1 MLLSVRFRTGQ
12 HKKEYMNDN
21 ASPDQFEDPDVST
34 TELDEVIH
42 ANKELYDKLN
52 KLPEIEALEAIAIE
66 EEENLDRADK
76 PHPFLVSLEKLK
88 DFYTE
93 NELIRYASWSIL
105 LILIST
111 TALTMI
117 EYDMFKES
125 VSGQVGKTFIFGGD
139 EPNGLD
145 TFFHTFWWSI
155 VTFTTVGYGDVSPVT
170 HLGKFLTIIIMLL
183 NFGVVTLLGGA
194 VASVLVAKRLT
205 GDDTLDESK
214 FNGHLV
220 IAGWNSYV
228 PSILKLID
236 ANVDATDTVILV
248 NVTDRDIIQRAT
260 TGYER
265 LDIHHIPENFTHES
279 VLRKAF
285 LEKAS
290 TFMILPDN
298 SGLLPHEE
306 PDEDKTVLTCLT
318 AKSISESCNVV
329 AHVLD
334 TETVSHLERANANE
348 IVIPDDHVPHLLAKH
363 VTDPGVPQFFDNLIL
378 QEEKDKGL
386 QEVKIPRSLNKQSHN
401 KISAFYK
408 FKYNWLLVG
417 YAIRKAG
424 FSLDEQMGESGSP
437 LIRSMI
443 KEQLEGAGV
452 NLTSDEHVVVEIN
465 PPDDYKVDEKH
476 SALVLR

>member
-1 MLLSVRFRTGQ
+1 
-12 HKKEYMNDN
+12 MNKN
-21 ASPDQFEDPDVST
+21 IPLDQMQDSEVSE
-34 TELDEVIH
+34 TELDAVIDT
-42 ANKELYDKLN
+42 NKELFDQLN
-52 KLPEIEALEAIAIE
+52 AIPEIEALEAISIE
-66 EEENLDRADK
+66 D
-76 PHPFLVSLEKLK
+76 EKQEKEKEGTSTFTELFIRVQE
-88 DFYTE
+88 FYSN
-93 NELIRYASWSIL
+93 NELARYATWASL
-105 LILIST
+105 LILLST
-111 TALTMI
+111 SALTVL
-117 EYDMFKES
+117 EYDMFNASVKEHTEGS
-125 VSGQVGKTFIFGGD
+125 FIFGEE
-139 EPNGLD
+139 EPNWLD

-194 VASVLVAKRLT
+194 VASVLVAQRLT
-205 GDDTLDESK
+205 GDDTLDENK
-214 FNGHLV
+214 FDGHLV
-220 IAGWNSYV
+220 IAGWNKTV
-228 PSILKLID
+228 PSVLNLIESNKD
-236 ANVDATDTVILV
+236 STSVIILV
-248 NVTDRDIIQRAT
+248 NEMDKEVIQRAI

-265 LDIHHIPENFTHES
+265 LDITHIPENFTHES

-285 LEKAS
+285 LDKAG
-290 TFMILPDN
+290 TFMILPDS

-334 TETVSHLERANANE
+334 VENVSHLQRANANE
-348 IVIPDDHVPHLLAKH
+348 IVIPDEHVPHLLAKH
-363 VTDPGVPQFFDNLIL
+363 VTDPGVPQFFDDLIL
-378 QEEKDKGL
+378 KEEEDKGL
-386 QEVKIPRSLNKQSHN
+386 QEVKIPKTLNGQTHN

-408 FKYNWLLVG
+408 FKYGWLLVG

-437 LIRSMI
+437 LIRNMI
-443 KEQLEGAGV
+443 KEQLDGAGI

-465 PPDDYKVDEKH
+465 PPDDYKVDGKH

>member
-1 MLLSVRFRTGQ
+1 
-12 HKKEYMNDN
+12 MNKN
-21 ASPDQFEDPDVST
+21 IPLDQIQDSEVSET
-34 TELDEVIH
+34 DIDAVIDT
-42 ANKELYDKLN
+42 NKELFDQLN
-52 KLPEIEALEAIAIE
+52 SIPEIKALGAISIDDEKQEKE
-66 EEENLDRADK
+66 EEGSSAVSE
-76 PHPFLVSLEKLK
+76 LVVKVQE
-88 DFYTE
+88 FYSN
-93 NELIRYASWSIL
+93 NELARYATWAFFLIL
-105 LILIST
+105 LST
-111 TALTMI
+111 SALTVL
-117 EYDMFKES
+117 EYDMFNASVKEDAEGS
-125 VSGQVGKTFIFGGD
+125 FIFGEK
-139 EPNGLD
+139 EPSWVD

-194 VASVLVAKRLT
+194 VASVLVAQRLT
-205 GDDTLDESK
+205 GDDTLDENK
-214 FNGHLV
+214 FDGHLV
-220 IAGWNSYV
+220 IAGWNKTV
-228 PSILKLID
+228 PSVLNLIESNKD
-236 ANVDATDTVILV
+236 STSVVILV
-248 NVTDRDIIQRAT
+248 NEMDKEVIQRAI

-265 LDIHHIPENFTHES
+265 LDITHIPENFTHES

-285 LEKAS
+285 LDKAG
-290 TFMILPDN
+290 TFMILPDS

-334 TETVSHLERANANE
+334 VENVSHLQRANANE
-348 IVIPDDHVPHLLAKH
+348 IVIPDEHVPHLLAKH
-363 VTDPGVPQFFDNLIL
+363 VTDPGVPQFFDDLIL
-378 QEEKDKGL
+378 KEEEDKGL
-386 QEVKIPRSLNKQSHN
+386 QEVKIPKTLNGQTHN

-408 FKYNWLLVG
+408 FKYGWLLVG

-437 LIRSMI
+437 LIRNMI
-443 KEQLEGAGV
+443 KEQLDGAGI

-465 PPDDYKVDEKH
+465 PPDDYKIDRKH

>member
-1 MLLSVRFRTGQ
+1 
-12 HKKEYMNDN
+12 MNKN
-21 ASPDQFEDPDVST
+21 IPLDQIQDSEVSET
-34 TELDEVIH
+34 DIDAVIDT
-42 ANKELYDKLN
+42 NKELFDQLN
-52 KLPEIEALEAIAIE
+52 SIPEIKALGAISIDDEKQEKE
-66 EEENLDRADK
+66 EEGSSV
-76 PHPFLVSLEKLK
+76 VSELLIKVQE
-88 DFYTE
+88 FYSN
-93 NELIRYASWSIL
+93 NELARYATWAFFLIL
-105 LILIST
+105 LST
-111 TALTMI
+111 SALTVL
-117 EYDMFKES
+117 EYDMFNASVKEDAEGS
-125 VSGQVGKTFIFGGD
+125 FIFGEKD
-139 EPNGLD
+139 PNWVD

-194 VASVLVAKRLT
+194 VASVLVAQRLT
-205 GDDTLDESK
+205 GDDTLDENK
-214 FNGHLV
+214 FDGHLV
-220 IAGWNSYV
+220 IAGWNKTV
-228 PSILKLID
+228 PSVLNLIESNKD
-236 ANVDATDTVILV
+236 STSVVILV
-248 NVTDRDIIQRAT
+248 NEMDKEVIQRAI

-265 LDIHHIPENFTHES
+265 LDITHIPENFTHES

-285 LEKAS
+285 LDKAG
-290 TFMILPDN
+290 TFMILPDS

-334 TETVSHLERANANE
+334 VENVSHLQRANANE
-348 IVIPDDHVPHLLAKH
+348 IVIPDEHVPHLLAKH
-363 VTDPGVPQFFDNLIL
+363 VTDPGVPQFFDDLIL
-378 QEEKDKGL
+378 KEEEDKGL
-386 QEVKIPRSLNKQSHN
+386 QEVKIPKTLNGQTHN

-408 FKYNWLLVG
+408 FKYGWLLVG

-437 LIRSMI
+437 LIRNMI
-443 KEQLEGAGV
+443 KEQLDGAGI

-465 PPDDYKVDEKH
+465 PPDDYKIDKKY

>member
-1 MLLSVRFRTGQ
+1 MNKNNLLDQIQDSEVS
-12 HKKEYMNDN
+12 
-21 ASPDQFEDPDVST
+21 AS
-34 TELDEVIH
+34 ELDAVIDT
-42 ANKELYDKLN
+42 NKELFDQLN
-52 KLPEIEALEAIAIE
+52 AIPEIEALDSISIE
-66 EEENLDRADK
+66 EDKHERERDK
-76 PHPFLVSLEKLK
+76 PNPIIELFNRVQV
-88 DFYTE
+88 FYAE
-93 NELIRYASWSIL
+93 NELTRYATWSLL

-111 TALTMI
+111 SALTII
-117 EYDMFKES
+117 EYDMFNGSVKEHTEGS
-125 VSGQVGKTFIFGGD
+125 FIFGD
-139 EPNGLD
+139 KEPNWLD

-170 HLGKFLTIIIMLL
+170 HLGKLLTIIIMLL

-194 VASVLVAKRLT
+194 VASVLVAQRLT
-205 GDDTLDESK
+205 GDDTLDENK
-214 FNGHLV
+214 FDGHLV
-220 IAGWNSYV
+220 IAGWNKTV
-228 PSILKLID
+228 PSVLNLIESNKD
-236 ANVDATDTVILV
+236 SGSVVILV
-248 NVTDRDIIQRAT
+248 NEMDNEVIQRAI

-265 LDIHHIPENFTHES
+265 LDITHIAENFTHES

-285 LEKAS
+285 LDKAG
-290 TFMILPDN
+290 TFMILPDS

-318 AKSISESCNVV
+318 AKSISEACNVI

-334 TETVSHLERANANE
+334 VENVSHLQRANANE
-348 IVIPDDHVPHLLAKH
+348 IVIPDEHVPHLLAKH
-363 VTDPGVPQFFDNLIL
+363 VTDPGVPQFFDDLIL
-378 QEEKDKGL
+378 KEEEDKGL
-386 QEVKIPRSLNKQSHN
+386 QEVKIPKTLNGQTHN

-408 FKYNWLLVG
+408 FKYGWLLVG

-443 KEQLEGAGV
+443 KEQLDGAGI

-465 PPDDYKVDEKH
+465 PPDDYKIDQKH

>member
-1 MLLSVRFRTGQ
+1 
-12 HKKEYMNDN
+12 MNKN
-21 ASPDQFEDPDVST
+21 IPLDQIQDSEVSET
-34 TELDEVIH
+34 DIDAVIDT
-42 ANKELYDKLN
+42 NKELFDQLN
-52 KLPEIEALEAIAIE
+52 SIPEIEALEAISIDDEKQEKE
-66 EEENLDRADK
+66 EEGSSAFSELLIK
-76 PHPFLVSLEKLK
+76 VQE
-88 DFYTE
+88 FYSN
-93 NELIRYASWSIL
+93 NELARYATWAFFLIL
-105 LILIST
+105 LST
-111 TALTMI
+111 SALTVL
-117 EYDMFKES
+117 EYDMFNASVKEHAEGS
-125 VSGQVGKTFIFGGD
+125 FIFGEKD
-139 EPNGLD
+139 PNWVD

-194 VASVLVAKRLT
+194 VASVLVAQRLT
-205 GDDTLDESK
+205 GDDTLDENK
-214 FNGHLV
+214 FDGHLV
-220 IAGWNSYV
+220 IAGWNKTV
-228 PSILKLID
+228 PSVLNLIESNKD
-236 ANVDATDTVILV
+236 STSVIILV
-248 NVTDRDIIQRAT
+248 NEMDKEVIQRAI

-265 LDIHHIPENFTHES
+265 LDITHIPENFTHES

-285 LEKAS
+285 LDKAG
-290 TFMILPDN
+290 TFMILPDS

-334 TETVSHLERANANE
+334 VENVSHLQRANANE
-348 IVIPDDHVPHLLAKH
+348 IVIPDEHVPHLLAKH
-363 VTDPGVPQFFDNLIL
+363 VTDPGVPQFFDDLIL
-378 QEEKDKGL
+378 KEEEDKGL
-386 QEVKIPRSLNKQSHN
+386 QEVKIPKTLNGQTHN

-408 FKYNWLLVG
+408 FKYGWLLVG

-437 LIRSMI
+437 LIRNMI
-443 KEQLEGAGV
+443 KEQLDGPGI

-465 PPDDYKVDEKH
+465 PPDDYKVDGKH

>member
-1 MLLSVRFRTGQ
+1 
-12 HKKEYMNDN
+12 MNKN
-21 ASPDQFEDPDVST
+21 IPLDQIQDSEVSET
-34 TELDEVIH
+34 DIDAVIDT
-42 ANKELYDKLN
+42 NKELFDQLN
-52 KLPEIEALEAIAIE
+52 SIPEIEALEAISIDDEKQEKE
-66 EEENLDRADK
+66 EEGSSAFSELLIK
-76 PHPFLVSLEKLK
+76 VQE
-88 DFYTE
+88 FYSN
-93 NELIRYASWSIL
+93 NELARYATWAFFLIL
-105 LILIST
+105 LST
-111 TALTMI
+111 SALTVL
-117 EYDMFKES
+117 EYDMFNASVKEHAEGS
-125 VSGQVGKTFIFGGD
+125 FIFGEKD
-139 EPNGLD
+139 PNWVD

-194 VASVLVAKRLT
+194 VASVLVAQRLT
-205 GDDTLDESK
+205 GDDTLDENK
-214 FNGHLV
+214 FDGHLV
-220 IAGWNSYV
+220 IAGWNKTV
-228 PSILKLID
+228 PSVLNLIESNKD
-236 ANVDATDTVILV
+236 STSVIILV
-248 NVTDRDIIQRAT
+248 NEMDKEVIQRAI

-265 LDIHHIPENFTHES
+265 LDITHIPENFTHES

-285 LEKAS
+285 LDKAG
-290 TFMILPDN
+290 TFMILPDS

-334 TETVSHLERANANE
+334 VENVSHLQRANANE
-348 IVIPDDHVPHLLAKH
+348 IVIPDEHVPHLLAKH
-363 VTDPGVPQFFDNLIL
+363 VTDPGVPQFFDDLIL
-378 QEEKDKGL
+378 KEEEDKGL
-386 QEVKIPRSLNKQSHN
+386 QEVKIPKTLNGQTHN

-408 FKYNWLLVG
+408 FKYGWLLVG

-437 LIRSMI
+437 LIRNMI
-443 KEQLEGAGV
+443 KEQLDGAGI

-465 PPDDYKVDEKH
+465 PPDDYKVDGKH

>member
-1 MLLSVRFRTGQ
+1 
-12 HKKEYMNDN
+12 MNKN
-21 ASPDQFEDPDVST
+21 IPLDQMQDSEVSE
-34 TELDEVIH
+34 TELDAVIDT
-42 ANKELYDKLN
+42 NKELFDQLN
-52 KLPEIEALEAIAIE
+52 AIPEIEALEAISIE
-66 EEENLDRADK
+66 DEKEEK
-76 PHPFLVSLEKLK
+76 EKEGTSTFTELFIRVQE
-88 DFYTE
+88 FYSN
-93 NELIRYASWSIL
+93 NELARYATWASL
-105 LILIST
+105 LILLST
-111 TALTMI
+111 SALTVL
-117 EYDMFKES
+117 EYDMFNASVKEHTEGS
-125 VSGQVGKTFIFGGD
+125 FIFGEE
-139 EPNGLD
+139 EPNWLD

-194 VASVLVAKRLT
+194 VASVLVAQRLT
-205 GDDTLDESK
+205 GDDTLDENK
-214 FNGHLV
+214 FDGHLV
-220 IAGWNSYV
+220 IAGWNKTV
-228 PSILKLID
+228 PSVLNLIESNKD
-236 ANVDATDTVILV
+236 STSVIILV
-248 NVTDRDIIQRAT
+248 NEMDKEVIQRAI

-265 LDIHHIPENFTHES
+265 LDITHIPENFTHES

-285 LEKAS
+285 LDKAG
-290 TFMILPDN
+290 TFMILPDS

-334 TETVSHLERANANE
+334 VENVSHLQRANANE
-348 IVIPDDHVPHLLAKH
+348 IVIPDEHVPHLLAKH
-363 VTDPGVPQFFDNLIL
+363 VTDPGVPQFFDDLIL
-378 QEEKDKGL
+378 KEEEDKGL
-386 QEVKIPRSLNKQSHN
+386 QEVKIPKTLNGQTHN

-408 FKYNWLLVG
+408 FKYGWLLVG

-437 LIRSMI
+437 LIRNMI
-443 KEQLEGAGV
+443 KEQLDGAGI

-465 PPDDYKVDEKH
+465 PPDDYKVDGKH

>member
-1 MLLSVRFRTGQ
+1 
-12 HKKEYMNDN
+12 MNDN
-21 ASPDQFEDPDVST
+21 PSPKQFQDPDVST

-42 ANKELYDKLN
+42 ANKDLYDKLN
-52 KLPEIEALEAIAIE
+52 KLPEIEALEAITLEDE
-66 EEENLDRADK
+66 EKEDDREK
-76 PHPFLVSLEKLK
+76 SHLFLEALNNLK
-88 DFYTE
+88 DLYTE
-93 NELIRYASWSIL
+93 NDLVRYAAWAFV
-105 LILIST
+105 LILVST
-111 TALTMI
+111 SALTVT
-117 EYDMFKES
+117 EYEMFKES
-125 VSGQVGKTFIFGGD
+125 VTGHVGETFVFGGD
-139 EPNGLD
+139 EPNWLD
-145 TFFHTFWWSI
+145 TYFHTFWWSI

-236 ANVDATDTVILV
+236 ANKDATDVVILV
-248 NVTDRDIIQRAT
+248 NETDRDIIQRVT

-285 LEKAS
+285 LEKAGA
-290 TFMILPDN
+290 FMILPDN

-318 AKSISESCNVV
+318 AKSISESCNVI

-334 TETVSHLERANANE
+334 SETVSHLQRANANE
-348 IVIPDDHVPHLLAKH
+348 IVIPDEHVPHLLAKH
-363 VTDPGVPQFFDNLIL
+363 VTDPGVPQFFDDLIL

-386 QEVKIPRSLNKQSHN
+386 QEVKIPRSLNGQSHN

-424 FSLDEQMGESGSP
+424 FSLDDQMGESGSP

-465 PPDDYKVDEKH
+465 PPDDYTIDEKH

>member
-1 MLLSVRFRTGQ
+1 
-12 HKKEYMNDN
+12 MNKN
-21 ASPDQFEDPDVST
+21 IPLDQIQDSKVSET
-34 TELDEVIH
+34 DIDAVIDT
-42 ANKELYDKLN
+42 NKELFDQLN
-52 KLPEIEALEAIAIE
+52 SIPEIEALEAISIDDEKQEKEDEGSSA
-66 EEENLDRADK
+66 
-76 PHPFLVSLEKLK
+76 VSELLIKVQE
-88 DFYTE
+88 FYSN
-93 NELIRYASWSIL
+93 NELARYATWAFFLIL
-105 LILIST
+105 LST
-111 TALTMI
+111 STLTVL
-117 EYDMFKES
+117 EYDMFNASVKEHAEGS
-125 VSGQVGKTFIFGGD
+125 FIFGEKD
-139 EPNGLD
+139 PNWVD

-194 VASVLVAKRLT
+194 VASVLVAQRLT
-205 GDDTLDESK
+205 GDDTLDENK
-214 FNGHLV
+214 FDGHLV
-220 IAGWNSYV
+220 IAGWNKTV
-228 PSILKLID
+228 PSVLNLIESNKD
-236 ANVDATDTVILV
+236 STSVVILV
-248 NVTDRDIIQRAT
+248 NEMDKEVIQRAI

-265 LDIHHIPENFTHES
+265 LDITHIPENFTHES

-285 LEKAS
+285 LDKAG
-290 TFMILPDN
+290 TFMILPDS

-334 TETVSHLERANANE
+334 VENVSHLQRANANE
-348 IVIPDDHVPHLLAKH
+348 IVIPDEHVPHLLAKH
-363 VTDPGVPQFFDNLIL
+363 VTDPGVPQFFDDLIL
-378 QEEKDKGL
+378 KEEEDKGL
-386 QEVKIPRSLNKQSHN
+386 QEVKIPKTLNGQTHN

-408 FKYNWLLVG
+408 FKYGWLLVG

-437 LIRSMI
+437 LIRNMI
-443 KEQLEGAGV
+443 KEQLDGAGI

-465 PPDDYKVDEKH
+465 PPDDYKIDRKH

>member
-1 MLLSVRFRTGQ
+1 
-12 HKKEYMNDN
+12 MNKN
-21 ASPDQFEDPDVST
+21 IPLDQMQDSEVSE
-34 TELDEVIH
+34 TELDAVIDT
-42 ANKELYDKLN
+42 NKELFDQLN
-52 KLPEIEALEAIAIE
+52 AIPEIEALEAISIE
-66 EEENLDRADK
+66 D
-76 PHPFLVSLEKLK
+76 EKQEKEKEGTSTFTELFIRVQE
-88 DFYTE
+88 FYSN
-93 NELIRYASWSIL
+93 NELARYATWASL
-105 LILIST
+105 LILLST
-111 TALTMI
+111 SALTVL
-117 EYDMFKES
+117 EYDMFNASVKEHAEGS
-125 VSGQVGKTFIFGGD
+125 FIFG
-139 EPNGLD
+139 EEKPNWLD

-194 VASVLVAKRLT
+194 VASVLVAQRLT
-205 GDDTLDESK
+205 GDDTLDENK
-214 FNGHLV
+214 FDGHLV
-220 IAGWNSYV
+220 IAGWNKTV
-228 PSILKLID
+228 PSVLNLIESNKD
-236 ANVDATDTVILV
+236 STSVVILV
-248 NVTDRDIIQRAT
+248 NEMDKEVIQRAI

-265 LDIHHIPENFTHES
+265 LDITHIPENFTHES

-285 LEKAS
+285 LDKAG
-290 TFMILPDN
+290 TFMILPDS

-334 TETVSHLERANANE
+334 VENVSHLQRANANE
-348 IVIPDDHVPHLLAKH
+348 IVIPDEHVPHLLAKH
-363 VTDPGVPQFFDNLIL
+363 VTDPGVPQFFDDLIL
-378 QEEKDKGL
+378 KEEEDKGL
-386 QEVKIPRSLNKQSHN
+386 QEVKIPKTLNGQTHN

-408 FKYNWLLVG
+408 FKYGWLLVG

-437 LIRSMI
+437 LIRNMI
-443 KEQLEGAGV
+443 KEQLDGAGI

-465 PPDDYKVDEKH
+465 PPDDYKVDGKH

>member
-1 MLLSVRFRTGQ
+1 
-12 HKKEYMNDN
+12 MNKN
-21 ASPDQFEDPDVST
+21 IPLDQIQDSKVSET
-34 TELDEVIH
+34 DIDAVIDT
-42 ANKELYDKLN
+42 NKELFDQLN
-52 KLPEIEALEAIAIE
+52 SIPEIKALGAISIDDETQEKE
-66 EEENLDRADK
+66 EEGSST
-76 PHPFLVSLEKLK
+76 VSELLIKVQE
-88 DFYTE
+88 FYSN
-93 NELIRYASWSIL
+93 NELARYATWAFFLIL
-105 LILIST
+105 LST
-111 TALTMI
+111 SALTVL
-117 EYDMFKES
+117 EYDMFNASVKEHAEGS
-125 VSGQVGKTFIFGGD
+125 FIFGEKD
-139 EPNGLD
+139 PNWVD

-194 VASVLVAKRLT
+194 VASVLVAQRLT
-205 GDDTLDESK
+205 GDDTLDENK
-214 FNGHLV
+214 FDGHLV
-220 IAGWNSYV
+220 IAGWNKTV
-228 PSILKLID
+228 PSVLNLIESNKD
-236 ANVDATDTVILV
+236 STSVVILV
-248 NVTDRDIIQRAT
+248 NEMDKEVIQRAI

-265 LDIHHIPENFTHES
+265 LDITHIPENFTHES

-285 LEKAS
+285 LDKAG
-290 TFMILPDN
+290 TFMILPDS

-334 TETVSHLERANANE
+334 VENVSHLQRANANE
-348 IVIPDDHVPHLLAKH
+348 IVIPDEHVPHLLAKH
-363 VTDPGVPQFFDNLIL
+363 VTDPGVPQFFDDLIL
-378 QEEKDKGL
+378 KEEEDKGL
-386 QEVKIPRSLNKQSHN
+386 QEVKIPKTLNGQTHN

-408 FKYNWLLVG
+408 FKYGWLLVG

-437 LIRSMI
+437 LIRNMI
-443 KEQLEGAGV
+443 KEQLDGAGI

-465 PPDDYKVDEKH
+465 PPDDYKIDRKH

>member
-1 MLLSVRFRTGQ
+1 
-12 HKKEYMNDN
+12 MNKN
-21 ASPDQFEDPDVST
+21 IPLDQIQDSKVSET
-34 TELDEVIH
+34 DIDAVIDT
-42 ANKELYDKLN
+42 NKELFDQLN
-52 KLPEIEALEAIAIE
+52 SIPEIKALGAISIDDEKQEKE
-66 EEENLDRADK
+66 EEGSSAVSE
-76 PHPFLVSLEKLK
+76 LVLK
-88 DFYTE
+88 VQEFYSN
-93 NELIRYASWSIL
+93 NELASYATWAFFLIL
-105 LILIST
+105 LST
-111 TALTMI
+111 SALTVL
-117 EYDMFKES
+117 EYDMFNASVKEDAEGS
-125 VSGQVGKTFIFGGD
+125 FIFGEK
-139 EPNGLD
+139 EPNWVD

-194 VASVLVAKRLT
+194 VASVLVAQRLT
-205 GDDTLDESK
+205 GDDTLDENK
-214 FNGHLV
+214 FDGHLV
-220 IAGWNSYV
+220 IAGWNKTV
-228 PSILKLID
+228 PSVLNLIESNKD
-236 ANVDATDTVILV
+236 STSVVILV
-248 NVTDRDIIQRAT
+248 NEMDKEVIQRAI

-265 LDIHHIPENFTHES
+265 LDITHIPENFTHES

-285 LEKAS
+285 LDKAG
-290 TFMILPDN
+290 TFMILPDS

-334 TETVSHLERANANE
+334 VENVSHLQRANANE
-348 IVIPDDHVPHLLAKH
+348 IVIPDEHVPHLLAKH
-363 VTDPGVPQFFDNLIL
+363 VTDPGVPQFFDDLIL
-378 QEEKDKGL
+378 KEEEDRGL
-386 QEVKIPRSLNKQSHN
+386 QEVKIPKTLNGQTHN

-408 FKYNWLLVG
+408 FKYGWLLVG

-437 LIRSMI
+437 LIRNMI
-443 KEQLEGAGV
+443 KEQLDGAGI

-465 PPDDYKVDEKH
+465 PPDDYKIDKKH

>member
-1 MLLSVRFRTGQ
+1 
-12 HKKEYMNDN
+12 MNKN
-21 ASPDQFEDPDVST
+21 IPLDQIQDSKVSET
-34 TELDEVIH
+34 DIDAVIDT
-42 ANKELYDKLN
+42 NKELFDQLN
-52 KLPEIEALEAIAIE
+52 SIPEIEALEAISIDDEKQEKE
-66 EEENLDRADK
+66 EEGSSA
-76 PHPFLVSLEKLK
+76 VSELLIKVQE
-88 DFYTE
+88 FYSN
-93 NELIRYASWSIL
+93 NELARYATWAFFLIL
-105 LILIST
+105 LST
-111 TALTMI
+111 SALTVL
-117 EYDMFKES
+117 EYDMFNASVKEHAEGS
-125 VSGQVGKTFIFGGD
+125 FIFGEK
-139 EPNGLD
+139 EPNWVD

-194 VASVLVAKRLT
+194 VASVLVAQRLT
-205 GDDTLDESK
+205 GDDTLDENK
-214 FNGHLV
+214 FDGHLV
-220 IAGWNSYV
+220 IAGWNKTV
-228 PSILKLID
+228 PSVLNLIESNKD
-236 ANVDATDTVILV
+236 STSVVILV
-248 NVTDRDIIQRAT
+248 NEMDKEVIQRAI

-265 LDIHHIPENFTHES
+265 LDITHIPENFTHES

-285 LEKAS
+285 LDKAG
-290 TFMILPDN
+290 TFMILPDS

-334 TETVSHLERANANE
+334 VENVSHLQRANANE
-348 IVIPDDHVPHLLAKH
+348 IVIPDEHVPHLLAKH
-363 VTDPGVPQFFDNLIL
+363 VTDPGVPQFFDDLIL
-378 QEEKDKGL
+378 KEEEDKGL
-386 QEVKIPRSLNKQSHN
+386 QEVKIPKTLNGQTHN

-408 FKYNWLLVG
+408 FKYGWLLVG

-437 LIRSMI
+437 LIRNMI
-443 KEQLEGAGV
+443 KEQLDGAGI

-465 PPDDYKVDEKH
+465 PPDDYKIDRKH

>member
-1 MLLSVRFRTGQ
+1 
-12 HKKEYMNDN
+12 MNKN
-21 ASPDQFEDPDVST
+21 IPLDQIQDSEVSET
-34 TELDEVIH
+34 DIDAVIDT
-42 ANKELYDKLN
+42 NKELFDQLN
-52 KLPEIEALEAIAIE
+52 SIPEIEALEAISIDDEKQEKEDEGSSA
-66 EEENLDRADK
+66 
-76 PHPFLVSLEKLK
+76 VSELLIKVQE
-88 DFYTE
+88 FYSN
-93 NELIRYASWSIL
+93 NELARYATWASFLIL
-105 LILIST
+105 LST
-111 TALTMI
+111 SALTVL
-117 EYDMFKES
+117 EYDMFNASVKEHAEGS
-125 VSGQVGKTFIFGGD
+125 FIFGEK
-139 EPNGLD
+139 EPNWVD

-194 VASVLVAKRLT
+194 VASVLVAQRLT
-205 GDDTLDESK
+205 GDDTLDENK
-214 FNGHLV
+214 FDGHLV
-220 IAGWNSYV
+220 IAGWNKTV
-228 PSILKLID
+228 PSVLNLIESNKD
-236 ANVDATDTVILV
+236 STSVVILV
-248 NVTDRDIIQRAT
+248 NEMDKEVIQRAI

-265 LDIHHIPENFTHES
+265 LDITHIPENFTHES

-285 LEKAS
+285 LDKAG
-290 TFMILPDN
+290 TFMILPDS

-334 TETVSHLERANANE
+334 VENVSHLQRANANE
-348 IVIPDDHVPHLLAKH
+348 IVIPDEHVPHLLAKH
-363 VTDPGVPQFFDNLIL
+363 VTDPGVPQFFDDLIL
-378 QEEKDKGL
+378 KEEEDKGL
-386 QEVKIPRSLNKQSHN
+386 QEVKIPKTLNGQTHN

-408 FKYNWLLVG
+408 FKYGWLLVG

-437 LIRSMI
+437 LIRNMI
-443 KEQLEGAGV
+443 KEQLDGAGI

-465 PPDDYKVDEKH
+465 PPDDYKIDRKH

>member
-1 MLLSVRFRTGQ
+1 
-12 HKKEYMNDN
+12 MNKN
-21 ASPDQFEDPDVST
+21 IPLDQIQDSEVSET
-34 TELDEVIH
+34 DIDAVIDT
-42 ANKELYDKLN
+42 NKELFDQLN
-52 KLPEIEALEAIAIE
+52 SIPEIEALEAISIDDEKQEKE
-66 EEENLDRADK
+66 EEGSSA
-76 PHPFLVSLEKLK
+76 VSELLIKVQE
-88 DFYTE
+88 FYSN
-93 NELIRYASWSIL
+93 NELARYATWAFFLIL
-105 LILIST
+105 LST
-111 TALTMI
+111 SALTVL
-117 EYDMFKES
+117 EYDMFNASVKEHAEGS
-125 VSGQVGKTFIFGGD
+125 FIFGEED
-139 EPNGLD
+139 PNWVD

-194 VASVLVAKRLT
+194 VASVLVAQRLT
-205 GDDTLDESK
+205 GDDTLDENK
-214 FNGHLV
+214 FDGHLV
-220 IAGWNSYV
+220 IAGWNKTV
-228 PSILKLID
+228 PSVLNLIESNKD
-236 ANVDATDTVILV
+236 STSVVILV
-248 NVTDRDIIQRAT
+248 NEMDKEVIQRAI

-265 LDIHHIPENFTHES
+265 LDITHIPENFTHES

-285 LEKAS
+285 LDKAG
-290 TFMILPDN
+290 TFMILPDS

-334 TETVSHLERANANE
+334 VENVSHLQRANANE
-348 IVIPDDHVPHLLAKH
+348 IVIPDEHVPHLLAKH
-363 VTDPGVPQFFDNLIL
+363 VTDPGVPQFFDDLIL
-378 QEEKDKGL
+378 KEEEDKGL
-386 QEVKIPRSLNKQSHN
+386 QEVKIPKTLNGQTHN

-408 FKYNWLLVG
+408 FKYGWLLVG

-437 LIRSMI
+437 LIRNMI
-443 KEQLEGAGV
+443 KEQLDGAGI

-465 PPDDYKVDEKH
+465 PPDDYKIDRKH